1 MLLNFRVS
9 NFRSFRDEVCLD
21 FEETRLDPEEGFPT
35 QVARDGSTSK
45 VLPVIAILGA
55 NASGKSNVLK
65 AMSKMRE
72 LVTQSSYRRRGQA
85 LEVTAFA
92 LDKDSVN
99 RPTEFELGFTLNGV
113 RYQYGFQIQRGLV
126 REEWL
131 HAFPY
136 KRAAV
141 VFDRTGRR
149 EYQFGRGLATAKM
162 RTLSELTRPD
172 TLFLSSAAQAEVD
185 FITPIYDFFTL
196 NLSLLDMHQR
206 IDEGVS
212 VIDNLGKRHKRAVDL
227 LAKADLGIVG
237 AEIREGSHGWS
248 LESLKEAMEFQ
259 LPRDMTEA
267 EKEAHLEA
275 TLAEVARSAR
285 TLELVHKSRA
295 TSMALPFS
303 EESLG
308 TRSWLSL
315 VSHSLEALDA
325 GGSLLVDEL
334 DASLHP
340 ILMAEAIELFR
351 HRESNPGG
359 AQLIFTTH
367 DVTMLANDFTP
378 AQLPRGAIWLAEK
391 GVDGSTRLVPLS
403 DYRPR
408 KGEDLARGYLQGRYG
423 GVPRLPERAF
433 RSQAR
438 LVGQDDG

>member
-9 NFRSFRDEVCLD
+9 NFRSFRDEVRLD
-21 FEETRLDPEEGFPT
+21 FEATRLDRDEGFPA
-35 QVARDGSTSK
+35 QVARDGSASR

-65 AMSKMRE
+65 AMNKMRE
-72 LVTQSSYRRRGQA
+72 LVMNSSYRTRGQS
-85 LEVTAFA
+85 LDIPVFA
-92 LDKDSVN
+92 LDRSSAA
-99 RPTEFELGFTLNGV
+99 RPTDFELGFTIRGV
-113 RYQYGFQIQRGLV
+113 RHQYGFQIQKGQIK
-126 REEWL
+126 EEWL
-131 HAFPY
+131 HAFPH

-141 VFDRTGRR
+141 VFDRTGPG
-149 EYQFGRGLATAKM
+149 EYQFGRGLGTAKI
-162 RTLSELTRPD
+162 RTLSQITRPD
-172 TLFLSSAAQAEVD
+172 TLFLSSAAQAELE
-185 FITPIYDFFTL
+185 FATPIYDFFAQ
-196 NLSLLDMHQR
+196 NLKLLGMHQR
-206 IDEGVS
+206 LDEAVS
-212 VIDNLGKRHKRAVDL
+212 VIDNLGKRQKRAIDL

-237 AEIREGSHGWS
+237 AEIREGDHGWTR
-248 LESLKEAMEFQ
+248 EALREALEFQ
-259 LPRDMTEA
+259 FPRGMSTA
-267 EKEAHLEA
+267 EREEHMEA
-275 TLAEVARSAR
+275 TLTEVVKSAR
-285 TLELVHKSRA
+285 TLELVHKSSA

-308 TRSWLSL
+308 TRSWLAL
-315 VSHSLEALDA
+315 VSHSLEALEE

-351 HRESNPGG
+351 HRESNPEG

-378 AQLPRGAIWLAEK
+378 VQLPRGAVWLTEK
-391 GVDGSTRLVPLS
+391 GLDGSTRVIPLS
-403 DYRPR
+403 EYRPR

-438 LVGQDDG
+438 LVGREDG